1 MIIHKLKHYVSLKVR
16 KAGIN
21 TTEKNRPF
29 IFQLL
34 EKLESTDTEDK
45 KSLSDSLSVE
55 QKANEMSER
64 LSRPQ
69 PKTTSGKNSLNDLYQ
84 TQSFSKTK
92 KEEDSAKNKI
102 PQIKE
107 QNSFGNKES
116 ERAIKTDDYSENKDD
131 MQTENDVY
139 LAESVGVDIT
149 VDSTV
154 LREFDYNESVDMKD

>member
-1 MIIHKLKHYVSLKVR
+1 MK

-34 EKLESTDTEDK
+34 EKLESTETEDK

-69 PKTTSGKNSLNDLYQ
+69 PITISSKNSLNDFYQ
-84 TQSFSKTK
+84 GQSFSKTK
-92 KEEDSAKNKI
+92 KEEDSAKNKT
-102 PQIKE
+102 PLIKE
-107 QNSFGNKES
+107 HNSFGNKES
-116 ERAIKTDDYSENKDD
+116 ERAIRTDDYSENKED